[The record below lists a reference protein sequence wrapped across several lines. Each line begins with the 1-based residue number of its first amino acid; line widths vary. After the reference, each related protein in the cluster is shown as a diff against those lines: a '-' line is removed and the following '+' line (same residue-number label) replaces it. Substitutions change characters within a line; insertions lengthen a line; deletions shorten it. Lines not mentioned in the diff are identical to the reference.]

1 MISVFFLGC
10 KFGDAMSQTAQAYL
24 PACYDFDAASGASAG
39 RPRPR
44 PPARALRLSS
54 RLLRLSTLLG
64 TLVSLL
70 AFTFTTRLPTVF
82 TRDPAVLAAMSGCAP
97 ARANTRQL
105 DGAACLRPVGGAR
118 RATLSAPLCVCV
130 CAFACVRVRVCVCAC
145 ACACACALAQLLLL
159 ALLLH
164 ATCMCSEGLLLGARQ
179 LTFLASRYGAFVA
192 IFLSSLYMIAQRG
205 LGLGAVWRALAA
217 FQAVRL
223 SAFAWRLRSD
233 GLAFVPPPAE
243 AAACDGEQGDEAAA
257 S

>member
-97 ARANTRQL
+97 
-105 DGAACLRPVGGAR
+105 
-118 RATLSAPLCVCV
+118 
-130 CAFACVRVRVCVCAC
+130 
-145 ACACACALAQLLLL
+145 LLLL

-192 IFLSSLYMIAQRG
+192 IFLSSLYIIAQRG